1 VKNKHV
7 LSEYYPVPPDAK
19 KPLQEGAQKILKEK
33 GGFLCIP
40 ADAATARFVPRNRE
54 GHQVVPDPLDP
65 RITIFESVTVTD
77 ARRGVER
84 TYLPPVGAENS
95 ELTAFAGRIKE
106 RDLAVDLGWQG
117 TYSVESLCSRLEG
130 GGSSYS
136 MRLFQKTNAGEHRFY
151 VPTLMG
157 IFPGQ
162 RAENRSARGAALHRR
177 SPRAGCER
185 TVFRGQGGRA
195 ARHPGA
201 GAALQQAQRQRA
213 LPERHVEF

>member
-1 VKNKHV
+1 MSDPVKLDAVSGDVVVEGCCACNCAANEHV
-7 LSEYYPVPPDAK
+7 LSDYYPVPPDAK
-19 KPLQEGAQKILKEK
+19 GPLRDGVQKILKQK

-40 ADAATARFVPRNRE
+40 ADAATARLVPRNRE
-54 GHQVVPDPLDP
+54 GHQEVPDPLDP
-65 RITIFESVTVTD
+65 RQTIFESVTVTD

-84 TYLPPVGAENS
+84 TYLPPVGDANS

-117 TYSVESLCSRLEG
+117 TYSVESLCSRLDG

-136 MRLFQKTNAGEHRFY
+136 MRLSQGTKKGEHRFY

-162 RAENRSARGAALHRR
+162 RLKIDLLEDPLF
-177 SPRAGCER
+177 
-185 TVFRGQGGRA
+185 T
-195 ARHPGA
+195 
-201 GAALQQAQRQRA
+201 
-213 LPERHVEF
+213 